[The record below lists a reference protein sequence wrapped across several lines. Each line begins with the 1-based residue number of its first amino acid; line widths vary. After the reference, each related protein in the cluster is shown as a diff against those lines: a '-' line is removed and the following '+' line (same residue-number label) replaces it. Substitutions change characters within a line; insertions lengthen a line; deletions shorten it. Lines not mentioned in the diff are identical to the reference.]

1 MAKFQKDNKS
11 LKEIIFLDGDGTL
24 WYPKETKHMVS
35 PHWIYKDKH
44 IGKDYLRH
52 LTIIPS
58 VNKTLSKLKKHG
70 IVLVLLSTHPHS
82 HKKATQ
88 ILKIK
93 VEHFKLSDFFEEY
106 HATPDNP
113 DAKGNVIA
121 EILKRRHV
129 RKSKA
134 LMVGDSY
141 RYDYVSARKVGV
153 EALLLETKYTKYL
166 PRGKR
171 PTSTIKNFR
180 EIIDLIL

>member
-1 MAKFQKDNKS
+1 MAKFQKDNKC

-24 WYPKETKHMVS
+24 WYPKETEHTVN

-44 IGKDYLRH
+44 IGKNYLKH

-58 VNKTLSKLKKHG
+58 VNKTLRKLKKHG
-70 IVLVLLSTHPHS
+70 IVLVLLSTHPHY

-88 ILKIK
+88 ILKRK
-93 VEHFKLSDFFEEY
+93 VEYFKLSDFFEEY
-106 HATPDNP
+106 YATPDDP
-113 DAKGNVIA
+113 DAKGNVLV
-121 EILKRRHV
+121 EILKRRHI

-153 EALLLETKYTKYL
+153 EALLLKTKYTKYL

-171 PTSTIKNFR
+171 PTSTIKNLR
-180 EIIDLIL
+180 EMIDLIL

>member
-1 MAKFQKDNKS
+1 MAKFQKDNKY

-24 WYPKETKHMVS
+24 WYPKETKHTVN

-44 IGKDYLRH
+44 IGKNYLQH

-58 VNKTLSKLKKHG
+58 VNKTLRKLKKHG
-70 IVLVLLSTHPHS
+70 IVLVLLSTHPYS
-82 HKKATQ
+82 HKKAAQ
-88 ILKIK
+88 ILKRK

-106 HATPDNP
+106 HATPDDP
-113 DAKGNVIA
+113 DAKGNMLV
-121 EILKRRHV
+121 EILKRKHI

-141 RYDYVSARKVGV
+141 QYDYVSARKVGV
-153 EALLLETKYTKYL
+153 EALLLETRYTKYP

-171 PTSTIKNFR
+171 PTRTIKDFG
-180 EIIDLIL
+180 EISDLIL